1 MITSLFLVIEIA
13 LDPNIIKIGGVLITW
28 HGLFT
33 AVGIFVGLN
42 IVLRLT
48 RIRHLDED
56 IIYTL
61 ALVAIPSGIL
71 GARGLFVIEH
81 WSYFSKTPSE
91 IIRINEGGISICGA
105 LLAGVIVTVCFA
117 KWRQYPLRNLLDI
130 TGLGMIIGL
139 AIGRVGDLI
148 NGEHLAKATELPWGV
163 VYTDP
168 DSPAFAHSLAFGA
181 HHPATTYEMLAL
193 AAVFFVLLPIFLRF
207 LNQWAGI
214 TFALVAISY
223 ALIRYFLTEI
233 RLDSP
238 AVFNNFL
245 APQII
250 AGVIILIIVPIMI
263 FWLRDT
269 NKLRGTMRN

>member
-91 IIRINEGGISICGA
+91 IIRINEGGISIWGA

-193 AAVFFVLLPIFLRF
+193 AAVFFVLLPIFLGF

-238 AVFNNFL
+238 AVFNDFL

>member
-1 MITSLFLVIEIA
+1 M
-13 LDPNIIKIGGVLITW
+13 LITW

-48 RIRHLDED
+48 RIRRLDED

-91 IIRINEGGISICGA
+91 IIRINEGGISIWGA

-130 TGLGMIIGL
+130 TGLGMVIGL

>member
-48 RIRHLDED
+48 RIRRLDED

-91 IIRINEGGISICGA
+91 IIRINEGGISIWGA

-130 TGLGMIIGL
+130 TGLGMVIGL

-193 AAVFFVLLPIFLRF
+193 AVVFFVLLPIFLRF

>member
-28 HGLFT
+28 HGLYT

-91 IIRINEGGISICGA
+91 IIRINEGGISIWGA

-130 TGLGMIIGL
+130 TGLGMVIGL

>member
-91 IIRINEGGISICGA
+91 IIRINEGGISIWGA

-193 AAVFFVLLPIFLRF
+193 VVVFFVLLPIFLRF

>member
-48 RIRHLDED
+48 RIRRLDED

-91 IIRINEGGISICGA
+91 IIRINEGGISIWGA

-130 TGLGMIIGL
+130 TGLGMVIGL

>member
-91 IIRINEGGISICGA
+91 IIRINEGGISIWGA

-130 TGLGMIIGL
+130 TGLGMVIGL

-193 AAVFFVLLPIFLRF
+193 VVVFFVLLPIFLRF

>member
-91 IIRINEGGISICGA
+91 IIRINEGGISIWGA

-130 TGLGMIIGL
+130 TGLGMVIGL

-193 AAVFFVLLPIFLRF
+193 VVVFFVLLPIFLRF

-238 AVFNNFL
+238 AVFNDFL

>member
-1 MITSLFLVIEIA
+1 MILSPFLVIEIA
-13 LDPNIIKIGGVLITW
+13 LDPNIIKIGNVLITW

-48 RIRHLDED
+48 RIMSLAED
-56 IIYTL
+56 NIYTL

-81 WSYFSKTPSE
+81 WSYFAQAPSE
-91 IIRINEGGISICGA
+91 IIRLNEGGISIWGA
-105 LLAGVIVTVCFA
+105 LLAGVVMTVCFA

-130 TGLGMIIGL
+130 TGLGMILGL

-148 NGEHLAKATELPWGV
+148 NGEHLAKATDLPWSV

-181 HHPATTYEMLAL
+181 HHPATTYEMLILLL
-193 AAVFFVLLPIFLRF
+193 AFFALLPLFLRF
-207 LNQWAGI
+207 LNQWPGI
-214 TFALVAISY
+214 TFSAVAISY
-223 ALIRYFLTEI
+223 ALTRYFLTEI

-238 AVFNNFL
+238 EVVNGFV

-250 AGVIILIIVPIMI
+250 AGIIICIIIPVTI
-263 FWLRDT
+263 FWVRDT
-269 NKLRGTMRN
+269 NKLRKTMQN

>member
-13 LDPNIIKIGGVLITW
+13 LDPNIIKIGAVLITW

-33 AVGIFVGLN
+33 DVGIFVGLN

-91 IIRINEGGISICGA
+91 IIRINEGGISIWGA

-193 AAVFFVLLPIFLRF
+193 VVVFFVLLPIFLRF

-238 AVFNNFL
+238 AVFNDFL